1 MPISRRQRERIV
13 SRKIVEALIAGKSGN
28 EIMRTLHVGKAKV
41 TRAKKQAA
49 LAGYLDG
56 TTPLPPFPEPLFP
69 DVPDRRS
76 LKTSDVDVA
85 LIEHVT
91 WIEDRLNAGW
101 HAISI
106 FEELPIP
113 VKKSSFYR
121 FLERHGLGAKR
132 KSHGRVV
139 PEIIHKPG
147 EALLVDW
154 GKVANVICPVT
165 GKNKIVWAFVGVLGF
180 SRYMMV
186 RFTLS
191 QDTDTTLLLLESMFR
206 EIGGAPWRL
215 TTDNPKCFSL
225 NASRF
230 EPLLNPIYERFAGY
244 YDITVECLPPADP
257 EKKGKVERPMPYVR
271 RLLESFAGDWTN
283 LAQAQDFMEHKLGIA
298 NQRLHGTTGE
308 KPIER
313 LINQELSALKSL
325 PALAWQREEYHEGK
339 VRKDGHIRFRGK
351 YYSVDERLIGADLQI
366 IANAHTVWIYQD
378 GKLIETH
385 GRVIDPHKSKSTKSE
400 HLKPWE
406 RAMTETSV
414 YRSRA
419 QAIGPF
425 VDEFVVRI
433 IGNGLGMIDFRKVWG
448 LLSLEKSYDADS
460 INEACRIALEMD
472 SVRLRTVWSLLK
484 TKQKASPALYTEQN
498 WPMPDHND
506 ADQVRIHRFVRSI
519 SEYGALVASQQ
530 TKH

>member
-1 MPISRRQRERIV
+1 MRLSKEQRQRIV

-41 TRAKKQAA
+41 TKAKEQAA

-69 DVPDRRS
+69 DALDRRS

-85 LIEHVT
+85 LIEHMAC
-91 WIEDRLNAGW
+91 IEDRLSAGW
-101 HAISI
+101 HAISV
-106 FEELPIP
+106 FEELPIA

-132 KSHGRVV
+132 KLQGRVV

-154 GKVANVICPVT
+154 GKVASVTCPVT
-165 GKNKIVWAFVGVLGF
+165 GQNKTVWAFVGVLGF

-186 RFTLS
+186 RFTFS
-191 QDTDTTLLLLESMFR
+191 QDTDTTLSLLESMFR

-215 TTDNPKCFSL
+215 TSDNPKCFSL
-225 NASRF
+225 NASRY
-230 EPLLNPIYERFAGY
+230 EPLLNPVYERFASY

-271 RLLESFAGDWTN
+271 RLLESFTGDWNN
-283 LAQAQDFMEHKLGIA
+283 LAKAQEFMDQKLAIA

-313 LINQELSALKSL
+313 LVNQELSALKSL
-325 PALAWQREEYHEGK
+325 PAIAWQREEYHEGK

-351 YYSVDERLIGADLQI
+351 YYSVEEKLIGADLQI
-366 IANAHTVWIYQD
+366 IANADTVWIYQD
-378 GKLIETH
+378 GRLIETH
-385 GRVIDPHKSKSTKSE
+385 GRVIDTHKSKSTKSV

-414 YRSRA
+414 YRDRA

-433 IGNGLGMIDFRKVWG
+433 IGNGLGIIDFRKVWG
-448 LLSLEKSYDADS
+448 LLSLEKSYDAAS
-460 INEACRIALEMD
+460 INEACRIALEMG
-472 SVRLRTVWSLLK
+472 SIRLRTVWTLLK
-484 TKQKASPALYTEQN
+484 TKQKSPSTPYTEQN
-498 WPMPDHND
+498 WPELDHND
-506 ADQVRIHRFVRSI
+506 TGPARIHRFVRSI
-519 SEYGALVASQQ
+519 SEYGALVASHQ